1 MATHGVNDGLTERK
15 ELDIVNKNK
24 QGCLSEQI
32 AIVYFMKKGLDVFDA
47 CQTNGP
53 VDLITFDRDT
63 GQSQCW
69 EVKTENYRYTGP
81 QKGYRIGRTR
91 RDKRFTKIINM
102 LYVDKNGEVREGK
115 RKN

>member
-1 MATHGVNDGLTERK
+1 MATHGVNDGPTERK
-15 ELDIVNKNK
+15 ELDTVDKNR
-24 QGCLSEQI
+24 QGCLSESI
-32 AIVYFMKKGLDVFDA
+32 AIVYFMKKGLDVFKSF
-47 CQTNGP
+47 QTNGP

-69 EVKTENYRYTGP
+69 EVKTENYRLSGP
-81 QKGYRIGRTR
+81 KKGSRIGRPR